1 MIELNLPGMATRTY
15 RSFKPLRVIRYH
27 PRLSI
32 AVVLGVIVAL
42 VLPHSLRVSTRMLIG
57 WDVGAVFYLV
67 TAFLLVQDFDLKRA
81 QPRAEQYD
89 EGGALILVLTV
100 AAAVASLVAIVVE
113 LGAARANAGDP
124 FALALAAGTT
134 MLSWA
139 LIHTIFAFHYAHR
152 CYRGSERRCDGL
164 AFPQEK
170 QPNYWDFIYFS
181 FVIGMTFQVSDVQV
195 TSTPLRRL
203 VAAHGIIS
211 FFFSVAVLALAVN
224 LGASLI

>member
-1 MIELNLPGMATRTY
+1 
-15 RSFKPLRVIRYH
+15 YH

-32 AVVLGVIVAL
+32 ATVLGVVVVLA
-42 VLPHSLRVSTRMLIG
+42 LPHDFRLSTRLLLG
-57 WDVGAVFYLV
+57 WDVGAVFYLT

-81 QPRAEQYD
+81 RLRADQYD
-89 EGGALILVLTV
+89 EGGLLILIITV
-100 AAAVASLVAIVVE
+100 AAAVTSLAAIVVE
-113 LGAARANAGDP
+113 LGATRTNAGGRFA
-124 FALALAAGTT
+124 FALAGITT
-134 MLSWA
+134 LLSWA

-152 CYRGSERRCDGL
+152 CYRDSNNLCTGL
-164 AFPQEK
+164 AFPKET

-203 VAAHGIIS
+203 VAAHGVIS
-211 FFFSVAVLALAVN
+211 FFFSVAILALAVN